1 MRKKWIA
8 ILLTLLLMLSG
19 CWGGDVEP
27 SDNEAPTPPATEQ
40 GDGTSQLSPS
50 KPSGGKVPGKL
61 EGNEDDPKAPE
72 LEGNEDDPEDP
83 ELAALQDEIAASDAL
98 FGVAYLGYAELPGW
112 EDVCVYVEA
121 NGYADE
127 FPFLLGVMEDHAV
140 LHEGGEVYAVVPA
153 GKDVS
158 LTISDFFLGEDDY
171 IPDRGKDLLTV
182 TDGKPLLLRG
192 NVSEI
197 VPNLLI
203 TAEKGAKSVEYN
215 PCISGMDGSL
225 VVDEGVY
232 DFTPYDL
239 VMGGY
244 PGYDS
249 VPNPIF
255 TLNTWYAQHYDGDGN
270 LLAMTL
276 VLNPDGTVEYSYGWP
291 YSGVFEQ
298 FTGTW
303 SDECVG
309 DGVGESR
316 LILEMTGGPV
326 DDLGDPVSDGQY
338 ETTGEFTWE
347 IQGGLVLCHEIGDPL
362 LYGTEGDWY
371 TFMSF
376 DGFHMVNNWTSLS
389 EYRDWYYDLQL
400 FENEECYFS
409 IAEVNGSEMVR
420 YEGWWYLTEE
430 NTLSLNLMLSSGEH
444 PESPELEYISGEYLV
459 ENWEPTGMTLA
470 YVSGDILTLD
480 MEETTK
486 ADFFGY

>member
-8 ILLTLLLMLSG
+8 MLLTFLLLLSG
-19 CWGGDVEP
+19 CGGEDVDP
-27 SDNEAPTPPATEQ
+27 SGSETPTPPATEQ
-40 GDGTSQLSPS
+40 GDGTQPSPS
-50 KPSGGKVPGKL
+50 KPSGGKIPGKL
-61 EGNEDDPKAPE
+61 DGN
-72 LEGNEDDPEDP
+72 GGDPEDP
-83 ELAALQDEIAASDAL
+83 ELAALQEELAGSGAL

-158 LTISDFFLGEDDY
+158 LTISEFLMDEDDY
-171 IPDRGKDLLTV
+171 IPDRGEDLLTV

-203 TAEKGAKSVEYN
+203 TAEKGSKSVEYN

-225 VVDEGVY
+225 VVDECVY
-232 DFTPYDL
+232 DFTTYDL

-244 PGYDS
+244 PGYDP
-249 VPNPIF
+249 VPDPVF
-255 TLNTWYAQHYDGDGN
+255 TLNTWYARHYDGDGN

-276 VLNPDGTVEYSYGWP
+276 MLNPDGTVEYSYGWP

-298 FTGTW
+298 FAGTW
-303 SDECVG
+303 SEERMGDEIG
-309 DGVGESR
+309 DMH
-316 LILEMTGGPV
+316 LLLELTGGPV
-326 DDLGDPVSDGQY
+326 DDLGEPIQGEQY
-338 ETTGEFTWE
+338 EMSCDFAWDL
-347 IQGGLVLCHEIGDPL
+347 QGSALVLSHEDGSPL

-400 FENEECYFS
+400 FENGECIFS
-409 IAEVNGSEMVR
+409 IGDADGGQMVS

-430 NTLSLNLMLSSGEH
+430 NTLSLNLMRSSGEH

-459 ENWEPTGMTLA
+459 ENWEPTSMTLA
-470 YVSGDILTLD
+470 FVSGEILTLD

-486 ADFFGY
+486 ASFFGY

>member
-1 MRKKWIA
+1 MRKKWITV
-8 ILLTLLLMLSG
+8 LLTLLLMLSG
-19 CWGGDVEP
+19 CGGGDAEP
-27 SDNEAPTPPATEQ
+27 SGHETPTPPAAEQ
-40 GDGTSQLSPS
+40 REAVSQPSPS
-50 KPSGGKVPGKL
+50 KPSDGKIPQKP
-61 EGNEDDPKAPE
+61 D
-72 LEGNEDDPEDP
+72 GNEDDPEAP
-83 ELAALQDEIAASDAL
+83 ELAALQEEIAGNGAL

-140 LHEGGEVYAVVPA
+140 LQEGGEVYAVVPV

-158 LTISDFFLGEDDY
+158 LTVSDFFMDDDAY
-171 IPDRGKDLLTV
+171 IPERGEDLLTV

-203 TAEKGAKSVEYN
+203 TAEKGPKSVEYN
-215 PCISGMDGSL
+215 PCISGMDGSV

-244 PGYDS
+244 PGYDP
-249 VPNPIF
+249 VPDPVF

-276 VLNPDGTVEYSYGWP
+276 VLEPDGTVEYSYGWP
-291 YSGVFEQ
+291 YSGVFER
-298 FTGTW
+298 FAGTW
-303 SDECVG
+303 SEERTGDEIG
-309 DGVGESR
+309 DMR
-316 LILEMTGGPV
+316 LLLELTGGPV
-326 DDLGDPVSDGQY
+326 DDLGEPIQGEQY
-338 ETTGEFTWE
+338 EMSCDFSWDL
-347 IQGGLVLCHEIGDPL
+347 QGSALVLSHEDGSPL
-362 LYGTEGDWY
+362 LYGTDGDWY

-409 IAEVNGSEMVR
+409 IAEVNGGEMAR
-420 YEGWWYLTEE
+420 YEGWWYLDDG
-430 NTLSLNLMLSSGEH
+430 TLSLNLSLSTGQH

-459 ENWEPTGMTLA
+459 EDWEPTSMTLA
-470 YVSGDILTLD
+470 YVSGEILTLD

-486 ADFFGY
+486 ANFFGY